1 MDNHLNLYFREIIYN
16 NPSSRKK
23 SVCGVFSYEALNI
36 EEAKLGNLYLVG
48 KISNLSEKKHKNFEF
63 LLNLLVSVI
72 KREFYSDHKKNT
84 IEALESALQS
94 ANIYLADFTK
104 KGHKEWI
111 GNLDFTCLVFCKEE
125 IHISQTGEMI
135 IYLLR
140 ENAISNIARKFS
152 KEKNK
157 DKIEKTFLNIASG
170 KIENND
176 KIIISTSNISKI
188 ISGPK
193 IKDLCSNGS
202 AEALYNFIKNNL
214 EEISKFKN
222 KKEEIDSLANLILEA
237 KNKAPFVEKKQIF
250 LSKKREQPISFDV
263 ERMLNSKSNKF
274 NNIVQNKISNSSKLS
289 FIIPLFKKHVVK
301 YFIITFLFFIII
313 LSPYL
318 IQKFYYESKIDII
331 DELIKRT
338 KEKTNKS
345 EIFLTYQSQKEAKI
359 LLQQANA
366 LLINADLVLNKL
378 PERAKTEIQ
387 EKFKNIQK
395 IIQNQENSLNNV
407 INITQIEKIADL
419 EKNSFSFNP
428 KGILKLEN
436 NIFLYEL
443 NSGFLYRINLE
454 ENNSSTLIFL
464 SSKDTFKLGTIKE
477 NALILLSNPEKV
489 YVYSKNENYN
499 TYLLKPDVENTL
511 NIKDMTNYDN
521 KIYLLDTKN
530 LAILKYIPEENSLT
544 GTNWLNESFK
554 EELIDAQ
561 SLTIDGSIYVSKND
575 GTIIQFANGNKVG
588 EFKPK
593 VSPEINKG
601 GEIFTNSEMKNIYIL
616 DSENKRIITI
626 NKNDGT
632 STQYISSEFNKMTD
646 FWIANDEKTIF
657 LLDGL
662 NIYKINI

>member
-1 MDNHLNLYFREIIYN
+1 LY
-16 NPSSRKK
+16 
-23 SVCGVFSYEALNI
+23 
-36 EEAKLGNLYLVG
+36 
-48 KISNLSEKKHKNFEF
+48 
-63 LLNLLVSVI
+63 
-72 KREFYSDHKKNT
+72 
-84 IEALESALQS
+84 
-94 ANIYLADFTK
+94 
-104 KGHKEWI
+104 
-111 GNLDFTCLVFCKEE
+111 
-125 IHISQTGEMI
+125 
-135 IYLLR
+135 
-140 ENAISNIARKFS
+140 
-152 KEKNK
+152 
-157 DKIEKTFLNIASG
+157 
-170 KIENND
+170 
-176 KIIISTSNISKI
+176 
-188 ISGPK
+188 K
-193 IKDLCSNGS
+193 IK
-202 AEALYNFIKNNL
+202 Y
-214 EEISKFKN
+214 
-222 KKEEIDSLANLILEA
+222 
-237 KNKAPFVEKKQIF
+237 
-250 LSKKREQPISFDV
+250 
-263 ERMLNSKSNKF
+263 
-274 NNIVQNKISNSSKLS
+274 
-289 FIIPLFKKHVVK
+289 
-301 YFIITFLFFIII
+301 ITFLFFIII